1 MSRVQQL
8 YQLQMLDSEVDKTN
22 QQLAEIASRL
32 GESEGLKQ
40 AKAQAEAAKRQ
51 LHQAQAAMQN
61 LNLEVQSLTQKI
73 AQQEKTLYQG
83 KALSPKEAT
92 NLQDEI
98 ASLKR
103 RQGQREELLLEAM
116 VGTEEAEQQL
126 EQRRTQ
132 LAAIQTDWQ
141 SDQEHLAEQQAA
153 LKNKLH
159 DLKQQRPVMVKVIDP
174 DDLAEYEELR
184 PRKAGRAVAVV
195 KDGICLGC
203 GVGASSSRIQHAR
216 AGTELIYCGT
226 CGRILYVA

>member
-22 QQLAEIASRL
+22 QQLAEIASQL
-32 GESEGLKQ
+32 GESEVLKQ
-40 AKAQAEAAKRQ
+40 AKAQAEAAEKQ
-51 LHQAQAAMQN
+51 FHQAQAAMQN
-61 LNLEVQSLTQKI
+61 LNLELQSLTQKI

-116 VGTEEAEQQL
+116 VGAEEAEQQL
-126 EQRRTQ
+126 EQIRAE
-132 LAAIQTDWQ
+132 LATVQTDWQ
-141 SDQEHLAEQQAA
+141 SDQERLAEQQAA

-159 DLKQQRPVMVKVIDP
+159 ELKQQRPVMVKVIDP
-174 DDLAEYEELR
+174 DDLDEYEELR

-203 GVGASSSRIQHAR
+203 GVAASSSRIQHAR

>member
-8 YQLQMLDSEVDKTN
+8 YQLQLLDSEVDKTN
-22 QQLAEIASRL
+22 QQLAEIAARL
-32 GESEGLKQ
+32 GESEALKK
-40 AKAQAEAAKRQ
+40 AKAQAEAAEKQ
-51 LHQAQAAMQN
+51 LRQAQATMQN

-116 VGTEEAEQQL
+116 VGAEEAEQQL
-126 EQRRTQ
+126 EQMRTR
-132 LAAIQTDWQ
+132 LAAIQTEWQ

-153 LKNKLH
+153 LKNKL
-159 DLKQQRPVMVKVIDP
+159 DELKQQRPVMVKVIDA
-174 DDLAEYEELR
+174 DDLDEYEELR
-184 PRKAGRAVAVV
+184 PRKAGRAVAVI

-203 GVGASSSRIQHAR
+203 GVAASSSRIQHAR

>member
-1 MSRVQQL
+1 LSRVQQL
-8 YQLQMLDSEVDKTN
+8 YQLQLLDSEVDKTN

-32 GESEGLKQ
+32 GESEALKQ
-40 AKAQAEAAKRQ
+40 AKAQAEAAEKQ
-51 LHQAQAAMQN
+51 LRHAQTTMQN

-126 EQRRTQ
+126 EQMRTQ
-132 LAAIQTDWQ
+132 LAAIQTEWQ
-141 SDQEHLAEQQAA
+141 SDQARLVEQQAV
-153 LKNKLH
+153 LKNKLNE
-159 DLKQQRPVMVKVIDP
+159 LKQQRPVMVKVINA
-174 DDLAEYEELR
+174 DDLDEYEELR

-203 GVGASSSRIQHAR
+203 GVAASSSRIQHAR

>member
-8 YQLQMLDSEVDKTN
+8 YQLQLLDNDVDKTN

-32 GESEGLKQ
+32 GESEALKQ
-40 AKAQAEAAKRQ
+40 AKAHAEAAESQ
-51 LHQAQAAMQN
+51 LRQAQTTMQN

-116 VGTEEAEQQL
+116 VGAEEAEQHL
-126 EQRRTQ
+126 EQMRTE
-132 LAAIQTDWQ
+132 LATVQTEWQ
-141 SDQEHLAEQQAA
+141 ADQQRLVEQQAT
-153 LKNKLH
+153 LKTKLTE
-159 DLKQQRPVMVKVIDP
+159 LKQQRPVMVMVIDT
-174 DDLAEYEELR
+174 DDLDEYEELR

-203 GVGASSSRIQHAR
+203 GVAASSSRIQHAR

>member
-1 MSRVQQL
+1 LSRVQQL
-8 YQLQMLDSEVDKTN
+8 YQLQLLDSEVDKTN
-22 QQLAEIASRL
+22 QQLAEIATRL
-32 GESEGLKQ
+32 GESEALKQ
-40 AKAQAEAAKRQ
+40 AKAQAEAAERQ
-51 LHQAQAAMQN
+51 LRQAQATMQN

-116 VGTEEAEQQL
+116 VGAEEAEQQL
-126 EQRRTQ
+126 EQMRTR
-132 LAAIQTDWQ
+132 LAAIQTEWQ
-141 SDQEHLAEQQAA
+141 SDQERLAEQQAA
-153 LKNKLH
+153 LKNKLNE
-159 DLKQQRPVMVKVIDP
+159 LKQQRPVMVKVIDA
-174 DDLAEYEELR
+174 DDLDEYEELR
-184 PRKAGRAVAVV
+184 PRKAGRAVAVI

-203 GVGASSSRIQHAR
+203 GVAASSSRIQHAR
-216 AGTELIYCGT
+216 AETELIYCGT

>member
-22 QQLAEIASRL
+22 QQLAEIAARL
-32 GESEGLKQ
+32 GESEVLKQ
-40 AKAQAEAAKRQ
+40 AKTQAEGAEKQ

-61 LNLEVQSLTQKI
+61 LNLELQSLTQKI
-73 AQQEKTLYQG
+73 TQQEKTLYQG

-103 RQGQREELLLEAM
+103 RQSQREELLLEAM
-116 VGTEEAEQQL
+116 VGTEEAEQRL
-126 EQRRTQ
+126 EQMRAK
-132 LAAIQTDWQ
+132 LAAVQTDWQ
-141 SDQEHLAEQQAA
+141 SDQERLAEQQAA
-153 LKNKLH
+153 LKNKLNE
-159 DLKQQRPVMVKVIDP
+159 LKQQRPVMVKVIDP

-203 GVGASSSRIQHAR
+203 GVAASSSRIQHAR

>member
-1 MSRVQQL
+1 LSRVQQL
-8 YQLQMLDSEVDKTN
+8 YQLQLLDSEVDKTN

-32 GESEGLKQ
+32 GESEALKQ
-40 AKAQAEAAKRQ
+40 AKTQAEAAEKQ
-51 LHQAQAAMQN
+51 LRQAQATMQN

-83 KALSPKEAT
+83 KTLSPKEAT

-116 VGTEEAEQQL
+116 VGAEEAEQQL
-126 EQRRTQ
+126 EQMRTR
-132 LAAIQTDWQ
+132 LAVIQTGWQ
-141 SDQEHLAEQQAA
+141 SDQERLAEQQAA
-153 LKNKLH
+153 LKNKLNE
-159 DLKQQRPVMVKVIDP
+159 LKQQRPVMVKVIDA
-174 DDLAEYEELR
+174 DDLEEYEELR
-184 PRKAGRAVAVV
+184 PRKAGRAVALI

-203 GVGASSSRIQHAR
+203 GVAASSSRIQHAR